1 MQKINKPTPKP
12 RSDALQNAEE
22 AEKQN
27 LSWKVRKPKEEG
39 RGYEHHEHQF
49 PVLSESGRWVNQYTW
64 HHKQ

>member
-22 AEKQN
+22 AEKEN

-39 RGYEHHEHQF
+39 RGSEHHEHQF
-49 PVLSESGRWVNQYTW
+49 PVLSLVGG
-64 HHKQ
+64 